1 LVPSGRENMGWIG
14 ASVLYS
20 KDQLKKGWI
29 SNPNLNESDQQQED
43 QTSFFKY
50 PGIRLTNILFIS
62 LTKSSEF
69 SIS

>member
-1 LVPSGRENMGWIG
+1 MGWIG

-43 QTSFFKY
+43 EITS
-50 PGIRLTNILFIS
+50 N
-62 LTKSSEF
+62 EQ
-69 SIS
+69 